1 MPLLAVASNRTSFS
15 FSHCC
20 SASVGFLIDAKLMIY
35 ATNGSGDVKRL
46 KGTRGCRLRIGDWRE
61 REMIGQSCRFT
72 SMNRQYDMIE
82 GTSTSH

>member
-1 MPLLAVASNRTSFS
+1 MPLLAVASNRTSSAIS

-46 KGTRGCRLRIGDWRE
+46 KGTRGCRLRIGDWRVIFIDNE
-61 REMIGQSCRFT
+61 SGEDARF
-72 SMNRQYDMIE
+72 RKKRK
-82 GTSTSH
+82 